1 MMALKCD
8 VCREVAVCLLCE
20 CTTPPISVCQ
30 CCLAQHLEDSTGEHS
45 QVSPGADA
53 DCLCSRD
60 GMQAYHFCVCNE
72 YVCGSCMSLH
82 HPPREEHHVY
92 PITLLPVFHQDS
104 TGSLLR
110 RGELLDKLMTAWQE
124 QTSGLRPR
132 LVKKVA
138 DTFDS
143 LQKLLQESREKALAQ
158 VIKYAKEFE
167 SESVAIV
174 EKLKSLKYKIDWQPD
189 TELEEI
195 IQREDTKAL
204 SELQSS
210 VADWTFELE
219 EFQKKWESL
228 SRLKNWKYLLK
239 APAQEPC
246 CFAVANGKTQVLA
259 LPSLQPLTVPPHLA
273 ELDGSLLC
281 LPSTE
286 WFFCDTTSCSLITP
300 DFSSQ
305 RNLCT
310 LNVSRRESALAY
322 YHNCVYIFGG
332 HSIKGVS
339 STAECVDLDSRSS
352 RTLACPLPITFFG
365 VAPCRHEDTLYFGCV
380 LFYQGG
386 YIFHIPTERFDHLSI
401 HFDSAGLSIAM
412 SFPNDEIVFLSY
424 SGLYTFL
431 LQGKEGLKL
440 AEGTD
445 TNYNSETVP
454 VRQQGIWYFI
464 GVSDNVKVICA
475 MEETDKEIRH
485 VGVIEKPVDFL
496 QQLLARGFNLNRSSS

>member
-1 MMALKCD
+1 MALKCD
-8 VCREVAVCLLCE
+8 VCREVAACLPCE
-20 CTTPPISVCQ
+20 CTTPPVSVCQ
-30 CCLAQHLEDSTGEHS
+30 RCLIPHIKGSPGQHS
-45 QVSPGADA
+45 QLSPGADS
-53 DCLCSRD
+53 DCMCSRD
-60 GMQAYHFCVCNE
+60 GKQAYHFCLCNE
-72 YVCGSCMSLH
+72 YVCSGCLSLH
-82 HPPREEHHVY
+82 HPPREKHHVFA
-92 PITLLPVFHQDS
+92 IGLLPLFHQDC
-104 TGSLLR
+104 TGTLLL
-110 RGELLDKLMTAWQE
+110 RGELLDQISTAWQE
-124 QTSGLRPR
+124 QASGLRPK

-305 RNLCT
+305 DDLCT
-310 LNVSRRESALAY
+310 LNVSRRNPALAY
-322 YHNCVYIFGG
+322 YHNCVYLFGG
-332 HSIKGVS
+332 YTGMIVP
-339 STAECVDLDSRSS
+339 STVECVDLDSHSIRN
-352 RTLACPLPITFFG
+352 LACPLPISVLG
-365 VAPCRHEDTLYFGCV
+365 SLPCRYKDFLYFGCV
-380 LFYQGG
+380 RLCSKGH
-386 YIFHIPTERFDHLSI
+386 IFNLETERLVELQIDFETPNVSLA
-401 HFDSAGLSIAM
+401 FP
-412 SFPNDEIVFLSY
+412 FPNDEIVFLVN
-424 SGLYTFL
+424 SGTFTFL
-431 LQGKEGLKL
+431 VETKDFFQI
-440 AEGTD
+440 AEGSDMSLDSYTMPLG
-445 TNYNSETVP
+445 YRGV
-454 VRQQGIWYFI
+454 WYFL
-464 GVSDNVKVICA
+464 
-475 MEETDKEIRH
+475 
-485 VGVIEKPVDFL
+485 GVIDGTKRLFSIDE
-496 QQLLARGFNLNRSSS
+496 SSKDISQVGEFEE